1 MISKDLENNY
11 LRNTWSNGIFT
22 IPNDLYYSKL
32 NNNIFQNENESDYID
47 YDEFISNSLSKKTTF
62 TNLLTPNWKKHIN
75 NYVRHKF
82 SGYRK
87 KIRNFFK
94 LYIEKFFQ
102 IYVKLILHVKI
113 YSFIIFEFL
122 VIN

>member
-1 MISKDLENNY
+1 MISKDLESKFLGNA
-11 LRNTWSNGIFT
+11 WSTGIFT
-22 IPNDLYYSKL
+22 IPNDLYYSQL
-32 NNNIFQNENESDYID
+32 DNNISQNEYQKDFFLNDGI
-47 YDEFISNSLSKKTTF
+47 ITNCNSKKTTF

-94 LYIEKFFQ
+94 LYIEK
-102 IYVKLILHVKI
+102 
-113 YSFIIFEFL
+113 
-122 VIN
+122 

>member
-1 MISKDLENNY
+1 MISKDLESNY
-11 LRNTWSNGIFT
+11 LGNTWSTGIFT
-22 IPNDLYYSKL
+22 IPNYLYYSQL
-32 NNNIFQNENESDYID
+32 NNNLFQNEHESELID
-47 YDEFISNSLSKKTTF
+47 YDEFISNSLLKKTTF

-94 LYIEKFFQ
+94 LYIEK
-102 IYVKLILHVKI
+102 
-113 YSFIIFEFL
+113 
-122 VIN
+122 

>member
-1 MISKDLENNY
+1 MISKDLESNY
-11 LRNTWSNGIFT
+11 LGNTWSTGIFT
-22 IPNDLYYSKL
+22 IPNDLYYSQL
-32 NNNIFQNENESDYID
+32 NNNLFQNEHESELID
-47 YDEFISNSLSKKTTF
+47 YDEFISNSLLKKTTF

-94 LYIEKFFQ
+94 LYIEK
-102 IYVKLILHVKI
+102 
-113 YSFIIFEFL
+113 
-122 VIN
+122 